1 MPPGKVDVVHELAE
15 DEGRVILRLAGA
27 GGDVLKLAGTG
38 GDVFKLAGSTD
49 DTQIFYRT

>member
-27 GGDVLKLAGTG
+27 GGDVLKLAG
-38 GDVFKLAGSTD
+38 STD